1 MKYKVHRMEINL
13 EKDQTKLEQ
22 FLNNL
27 HGEVVSIIPNIA
39 KTTLFQIYGV
49 KPAIRAANGSWIHG
63 AFDLLRI
70 ARFRLHYL
78 PKTLQFKFT
87 HKILSQGHAY

>member
-13 EKDQTKLEQ
+13 EKDQDKLEQ

-27 HGEVVSIIPNIA
+27 RGEVISIIPNIA

-49 KPAIRAANGSWIHG
+49 TR
-63 AFDLLRI
+63 
-70 ARFRLHYL
+70 
-78 PKTLQFKFT
+78 
-87 HKILSQGHAY
+87 KIDFVLIVEKI